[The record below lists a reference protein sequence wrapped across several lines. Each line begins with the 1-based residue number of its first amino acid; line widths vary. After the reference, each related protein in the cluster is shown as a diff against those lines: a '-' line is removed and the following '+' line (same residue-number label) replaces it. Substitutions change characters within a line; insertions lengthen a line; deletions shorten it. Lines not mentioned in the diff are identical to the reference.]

1 MAQVIKVKR
10 SETSGSAPQA
20 SDLAT
25 HEIAMNPT
33 DQKIYTKKADGTVV
47 VVASHKDSDVTEGD
61 VLAFS
66 IALG

>member
-1 MAQVIKVKR
+1 MAQ
-10 SETSGSAPQA
+10 
-20 SDLAT
+20 
-25 HEIAMNPT
+25 
-33 DQKIYTKKADGTVV
+33 DQKIYTKKADGSVV